1 MIPLRDDIPSRTT
14 PIVNYVL
21 IAICSLAFLAQQ
33 TSRDQS
39 AGIISAFAM
48 MPLRL
53 SDPEATPVLE
63 MQQAVPTPRGI
74 EIVNVR
80 QEIGPSPIPAW
91 MTLITCMFL
100 HGGWMHLIGNM
111 LFLWVFGDNIEAIMG
126 NIRFLIFYLLGGL
139 FATFAHIAAG
149 LVAGSPEM
157 ASCCEPCVLLNAC
170 ETASSACP
178 GSIPS
183 LGASGAI
190 SAVLGAYIVF
200 FPKSRIKVLIFFF
213 VTTVPAVVFLGL
225 WFVEQLISGVGSM
238 GPLTA
243 QTAGVAWWAHIGGFI
258 FGLIYGWINKD
269 FARGVYIVRD

>member
-1 MIPLRDDIPSRTT
+1 MLF
-14 PIVNYVL
+14 PIGD
-21 IAICSLAFLAQQ
+21 
-33 TSRDQS
+33 T
-39 AGIISAFAM
+39 
-48 MPLRL
+48 
-53 SDPEATPVLE
+53 
-63 MQQAVPTPRGI
+63 
-74 EIVNVR
+74 NVR
-80 QEIGPSPIPAW
+80 GGYKPLFSYSFIALNIIIFLLQLNTSGHLVCAYATIPNVILKGDQLH
-91 MTLITCMFL
+91 TLVSSMFL